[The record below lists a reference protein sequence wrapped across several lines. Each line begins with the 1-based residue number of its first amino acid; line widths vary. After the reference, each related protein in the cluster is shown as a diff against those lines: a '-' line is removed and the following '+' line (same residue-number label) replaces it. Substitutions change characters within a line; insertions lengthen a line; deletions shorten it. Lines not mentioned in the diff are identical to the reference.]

1 MSGEEIAVLEEKMK
15 DNLFIKLQEN
25 FSSYILQDHQRIRK
39 LAALHHLRSVEVPSK
54 CGEQRVSILCRMFL

>member
-25 FSSYILQDHQRIRK
+25 FSSC
-39 LAALHHLRSVEVPSK
+39 LHITRSPK
-54 CGEQRVSILCRMFL
+54 N